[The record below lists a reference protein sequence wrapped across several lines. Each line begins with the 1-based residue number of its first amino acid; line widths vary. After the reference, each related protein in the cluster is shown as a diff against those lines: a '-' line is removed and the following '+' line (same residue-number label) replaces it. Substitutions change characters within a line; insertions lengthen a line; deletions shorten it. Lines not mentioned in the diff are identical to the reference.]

1 MAAKPIDKVLI
12 RKIRFG
18 KKDVRTQPIIIKFD
32 PRAPHTTTRDEATFE
47 NCLPSSSFFL
57 FHDMKS
63 KCGGISFQ
71 SASNNKQM
79 DPSFTSSSR
88 TSGKELFT
96 VCTFFVPW
104 TITVIY
110 TDGYDIAT
118 YGFKS
123 IVEEDVA
130 NLTATSEDINET
142 ARITRGKNKNPLWLE
157 KRKSLL
163 TAPNF
168 SKAAKSKVELKEK
181 PKAML
186 HSNFTTDAVQY
197 GLESKAKAVTL
208 YINKICYSC
217 CCWCG
222 TRCCTIFF
230 S

>member
-1 MAAKPIDKVLI
+1 MTAKPIDKVLI
-12 RKIRFG
+12 RKIRLG

-79 DPSFTSSSR
+79 DPQEVAF
-88 TSGKELFT
+88 
-96 VCTFFVPW
+96 
-104 TITVIY
+104 

-130 NLTATSEDINET
+130 NLTATSEDINGT

-163 TAPNF
+163 TVSNF

-197 GLESKAKAVTL
+197 GLESKAKAVAL

-222 TRCCTIFF
+222 TCCCTIFF

>member
-1 MAAKPIDKVLI
+1 MTAKPIDKVLI
-12 RKIRFG
+12 RKIRLG

-47 NCLPSSSFFL
+47 NCLPSSSLFL

-79 DPSFTSSSR
+79 DPQEVAF
-88 TSGKELFT
+88 
-96 VCTFFVPW
+96 
-104 TITVIY
+104 

-142 ARITRGKNKNPLWLE
+142 ARITRGKNKNPL
-157 KRKSLL
+157 
-163 TAPNF
+163 
-168 SKAAKSKVELKEK
+168 
-181 PKAML
+181 
-186 HSNFTTDAVQY
+186 
-197 GLESKAKAVTL
+197 
-208 YINKICYSC
+208 
-217 CCWCG
+217 
-222 TRCCTIFF
+222 
-230 S
+230 

>member
-18 KKDVRTQPIIIKFD
+18 KKDVTTQPIIIKFD
-32 PRAPHTTTRDEATFE
+32 PRAPHTRTRDEATFE
-47 NCLPSSSFFL
+47 KLCENLQNCLPSSSFFL

-63 KCGGISFQ
+63 KCGSISFQ
-71 SASNNKQM
+71 STSNNKQM
-79 DPSFTSSSR
+79 DPQEVAFTDS
-88 TSGKELFT
+88 
-96 VCTFFVPW
+96 
-104 TITVIY
+104 
-110 TDGYDIAT
+110 YDIAT

-142 ARITRGKNKNPLWLE
+142 ARITRGKNKNPLWLD

-163 TAPNF
+163 TASNF

-197 GLESKAKAVTL
+197 DLESKAKAVAL

-222 TRCCTIFF
+222 TCCCTIFF